1 LSIGLSKA
9 PACPS
14 CEFQP
19 RPATIQS
26 RSAIWSW
33 PASAAEADRA
43 AARWTDRSWL
53 DLVDPIDVI
62 DGRKQ
67 KVVMERMDA
76 IGPSTD
82 LRPARGVVGVLA
94 RENRLLVIRRSLT
107 VRAPGQ
113 YCFPGGTI
121 ETGET
126 EPVALVR
133 ELHEELALVVQ
144 PVRELWQCTTA
155 WGTWLSWWLMEAD
168 AAHDLAP
175 NRAEV
180 DWAGWLTIDEIL
192 ALEELL
198 PSNRGFFEAY
208 FSGAFGLPISD

>member
-1 LSIGLSKA
+1 M
-9 PACPS
+9 
-14 CEFQP
+14 
-19 RPATIQS
+19 
-26 RSAIWSW
+26 
-33 PASAAEADRA
+33 
-43 AARWTDRSWL
+43 
-53 DLVDPIDVI
+53 I

-67 KVVMERMDA
+67 KGVVERMDA
-76 IGPSTD
+76 IGSSTD
-82 LRPARGVVGVLA
+82 IRPARGVVGVLA

-126 EPVALVR
+126 EPAALVR
-133 ELHEELALVVQ
+133 ELNEELALDVR

-155 WGTWLSWWLMEAD
+155 WGTWLSWWLIEVKE
-168 AAHDLAP
+168 HRPLIP
-175 NRAEV
+175 NPAEV